1 MSTATPEQTDDLHL
15 LMAIAVLCGQRAVDA
30 PLLPIFDT
38 WQREYPQDALGNLGR
53 GLFLIAKGDT
63 EAGIGEIE
71 TATTAQTR
79 AEQAREV
86 LNALRDAGGR

>member
-1 MSTATPEQTDDLHL
+1 MSAASPDQVDDLHL
-15 LMAIAVLCGQRAVDA
+15 LMAVAVLCGQRAVDV
-30 PLLPIFDT
+30 PLLPIFDV

-53 GLFLIAKGDT
+53 GLYLIAKGDT
-63 EAGIGEIE
+63 ETGLSEIE

-86 LNALRDAGGR
+86 LTALRAASAG